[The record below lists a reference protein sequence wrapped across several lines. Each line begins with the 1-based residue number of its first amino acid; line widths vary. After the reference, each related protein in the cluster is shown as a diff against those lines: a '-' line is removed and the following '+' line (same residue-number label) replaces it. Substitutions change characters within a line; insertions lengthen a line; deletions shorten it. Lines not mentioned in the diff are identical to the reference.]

1 MSLVLRLTPAAE
13 RDLEDIWRYTEETWG
28 RAQAERHVDGLWSV
42 FQQLTRFPEMARLRK
57 EFTPPV
63 RVHATGRHVIVYL
76 DTLEH
81 IDIIRILGARQDW
94 TGLLS
99 ALD

>member
-28 RAQAERHVDGLWSV
+28 RAQAERYVDGLWSV
-42 FQQLTRFPEMARLRK
+42 LQRLTSFPEMARLRA

-63 RVHATGRHVIVYL
+63 RVHATGRHVIVYI
-76 DTLEH
+76 DSPES

-94 TGLLS
+94 LGMLS